1 MSCATHNCGIKIESV
16 TWVKLVIQ
24 QLVCAGPDWR
34 RGCVEEP
41 IGLTWLGSCNS
52 QVNQAGA
59 GMDDTLGIYPG
70 GGPYIEP

>member
-1 MSCATHNCGIKIESV
+1 MTCEGLECGLAVQSV
-16 TWVKLVIQ
+16 TYVKLGLQ
-24 QLVCAGPDWR
+24 QFFCIGPDWR

-52 QVNQAGA
+52 QVNQANP

-70 GGPYIEP
+70 GGPYL